1 MRYLVLIFVFFS
13 LQSKAQI
20 IFEHSPIIMGEN
32 VTTPSGYS
40 MYVKKGI
47 IAEKVTVAV
56 ADSPDWA
63 DYVFDEKYPL
73 RDLKDLEE
81 FILKEKHLPNIPSKT
96 EIQEIGNNLHQTDV
110 KLLEKI
116 EELTLYIIQLNKRIE
131 ELEGRGRSE

>member
-13 LQSKAQI
+13 LHSKAQI

-47 IAEKVTVAV
+47 IAEKITVAV

-63 DYVFDEKYPL
+63 DYVFES
-73 RDLKDLEE
+73 
-81 FILKEKHLPNIPSKT
+81 IL
-96 EIQEIGNNLHQTDV
+96 
-110 KLLEKI
+110 
-116 EELTLYIIQLNKRIE
+116 
-131 ELEGRGRSE
+131 